1 MRAGHR
7 EGTKNMRMRHVGR
20 GRLIDQR
27 RTTNRTDPGS
37 LSYISLLSYSAL
49 LLHTYPLPSSLS
61 SPFLHSDYYVL
72 RPQRTPF
79 PFSFPALLLF
89 NSASLSHLF
98 VSPSL
103 HIPPLAQ
110 RICSLFL
117 NDLHGRPLLSS
128 PGLLPFP
135 LSMRF
140 VSISSSHRSLTSMPM
155 STFSTSYS
163 SDASGKE
170 PLARYV
176 SSTRASM
183 FP

>member
-1 MRAGHR
+1 
-7 EGTKNMRMRHVGR
+7 MRHVGR
-20 GRLIDQR
+20 GRLIDER
-27 RTTNRTDPGS
+27 RTELIQRTMMMQPILHKPS
-37 LSYISLLSYSAL
+37 FILCTAATHLSS
-49 LLHTYPLPSSLS
+49 PVLPS

-72 RPQRTPF
+72 RHQRTPF

-110 RICSLFL
+110 PICSLFL

-128 PGLLPFP
+128 SGLLPFP

-170 PLARYV
+170 PLERYV